1 MDIIGIDSGSSTV
14 KIVELNENK
23 QVVHKVVL
31 KKMPV
36 MQAVDVFINK
46 EKIDKENI
54 EKYILTGVGKD
65 EVKNKIYEKPVIK
78 VNEFTAIGTGGLSLT
93 KQKKALVVS
102 IGTGTAFVKANR
114 NKHTHIGGTGVGRRD
129 NTKFM

>member
-23 QVVHKVVL
+23 QVVHKMVL

-102 IGTGTAFVKANR
+102 IGPLL
-114 NKHTHIGGTGVGRRD
+114 
-129 NTKFM
+129 